1 MMALLHPMKS
11 RILAGATMVL
21 ALGLGSGVQGTVIS
35 TNQADFAYEGNDV
48 PAGGGWSG
56 FTDTMSS
63 TPEYTIVDDTAGG
76 VWTRSVTL
84 SSAPTGGTQFFQA
97 YKAGAMNDLTFTL
110 DWRVARPLIQGTA
123 GFQQDGPQLDV
134 LVDLDGPG
142 GSDDARRL
150 VFSIGDSYYGG
161 VGWDLTVTDMSTH
174 FDGDGTGTTEGIAG
188 LNISNFNVFRVV
200 GLGDGSYKIYMNGVA
215 APIRTGNL
223 AAASASGASA
233 GRLNT
238 GMQTGFPGGGPVE
251 IEMQTDYI
259 RLLSGEAR
267 DMRPIPEPSAIA
279 LLGLGGLALCMRRR
293 RGR

>member
-1 MMALLHPMKS
+1 MKKLSIITTIAALAVAHAVHASVITP
-11 RILAGATMVL
+11 GEATW
-21 ALGLGSGVQGTVIS
+21 S
-35 TNQADFAYEGNDV
+35 YEGNDV
-48 PAGGGWSG
+48 PAAGGWDG

-63 TPEYTIVDDTAGG
+63 TPEYTIVDDTIGG
-76 VWTRSVTL
+76 VWTRNVTL

-97 YKAGAMNDLTFTL
+97 RKDAVMNDLTFTL
-110 DWRVARPLIQGTA
+110 DWHVARPLIQGTT

-134 LVDLDGPG
+134 FVDLDGPG
-142 GSDDARRL
+142 GSDQARRL

-161 VGWDLTVTDMSTH
+161 VGWDLTVTDMITH
-174 FDGDGTGTTEGIAG
+174 YDGDGTGTTEGIAG
-188 LNISNFNVFRVV
+188 LNIDNFNVFRVV
-200 GLGDGSYKIYMNGVA
+200 GLGDGSYNIYMNDVV
-215 APIRTGNL
+215 APIRTGSL
-223 AAASASGASA
+223 AAAAAAGANA

-238 GMQTGFPGGGPVE
+238 AMQTGFPGGGPVE

>member
-1 MMALLHPMKS
+1 MTARIHPMKS
-11 RILAGATMVL
+11 RILGGTAVVL
-21 ALGLGSGVQGTVIS
+21 ALGVGASVQGIVIS

-48 PAGGGWSG
+48 PAAGGWDG
-56 FTDTMSS
+56 FTDTMPSD
-63 TPEYTIVDDTAGG
+63 PGAYTVADNTAGG
-76 VWTRSVTL
+76 VWTRSVTV
-84 SSAPTGGTQFFQA
+84 SSSPSETRFFQA
-97 YKAGAMNDLTFTL
+97 RKDNAMGDLTFTI
-110 DWRVARPLIQGTA
+110 DWRVARPLLQGSA
-123 GFQQDGPQLDV
+123 GFQQDGPQLD
-134 LVDLDGPG
+134 LFVDLDGPG
-142 GSDDARRL
+142 GSDQARRL

-161 VGWDLTVTDMSTH
+161 VGWDLTVTDMITH

-200 GLGDGSYKIYMNGVA
+200 GLGDGSYKIYMNDVA

-251 IEMQTDYI
+251 IEVQTDYI

-267 DMRPIPEPSAIA
+267 DTRPIPEPSAVT
-279 LLGLGGLALCMRRR
+279 LLGLGGLALAMRRR
-293 RGR
+293 RGH